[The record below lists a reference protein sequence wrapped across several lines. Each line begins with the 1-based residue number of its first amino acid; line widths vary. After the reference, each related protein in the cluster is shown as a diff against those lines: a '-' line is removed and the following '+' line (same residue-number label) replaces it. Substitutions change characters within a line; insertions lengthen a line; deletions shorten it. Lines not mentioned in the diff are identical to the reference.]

1 MTASAPT
8 ASRTTAAAAPRI
20 RRLLLPACA
29 AVVLVHV
36 CGTLPVQTD
45 WAARYGVGGHPDG
58 VLDALR
64 LITVSPVRLERAET
78 GVAAMAQEALWLTLF
93 LAQLCLGS
101 ALFLRWLG
109 TPRTV
114 PLLSVWVLPTLAPMA
129 HLIALLLTG
138 IPRLAAYTTG
148 GEALAQTI
156 QQGREGTQH
165 ALLLGLAG
173 GLTAAVAGSLAAR
186 GPGTPNTSPR
196 RLLRYAAAQLRG
208 PAPTLA
214 RRIGMAVA
222 AGLLSCLLITLFDS
236 QPVRDAVRLPATP
249 WCAGAHVPSDCT
261 ARIAYIALAGLPDR
275 GDAAATALWSVFPLI
290 RFYAYL
296 ACFCVAMTVAYL
308 LRTLPG
314 LRARHSPLPLVF
326 LRAWATYLAGSA
338 LYGAVLGAAIAL
350 YRNRAHGLAARESL
364 VLAHFLYSP
373 GIDHALLAAPA
384 AAALTTLVVGLVRR
398 AARGRPSRP
407 SAET

>member
-45 WAARYGVGGHPDG
+45 WAAQYGVGGHPDG
-58 VLDALR
+58 AVDALR
-64 LITVSPVRLERAET
+64 LITVSPVWLERAET
-78 GVAAMAQEALWLTLF
+78 GLGAVAQEALWLALF

-101 ALFLRWLG
+101 ALFLRRLG
-109 TPRTV
+109 TSRTA

-129 HLIALLLTG
+129 HLIALLLMG
-138 IPRLAAYTTG
+138 IPRLTAYTTG
-148 GEALAQTI
+148 GEALTQII
-156 QQGREGTQH
+156 QQGRAGTQH

-173 GLTAAVAGSLAAR
+173 GLTAAVAGALAAR
-186 GPGTPNTSPR
+186 GPGTPNMSRR

-214 RRIGMAVA
+214 RRIAAAMA
-222 AGLLSCLLITLFDS
+222 AGLLCCLLITLFDS
-236 QPVRDAVRLPATP
+236 QPALDAVRLPATA
-249 WCAGAHVPSDCT
+249 WCAGAHVPSACT
-261 ARIAYIALAGLPDR
+261 TGIAYIALAGLPDR
-275 GDAAATALWSVFPLI
+275 GDAAATALWSVFPFVRL
-290 RFYAYL
+290 YAYL
-296 ACFCVAMTVAYL
+296 ACFCVAVTVAYL

-314 LRARHSPLPLVF
+314 LRARHSPLALVF
-326 LRAWATYLAGSA
+326 LRTWATYLAASA

-350 YRNRAHGLAARESL
+350 YRNSTNGLAARESL
-364 VLAHFLYSP
+364 ILAHFLYSP
-373 GIDHALLAAPA
+373 GIDQALLAAPA

-398 AARGRPSRP
+398 AGQGRLSRP
-407 SAET
+407 SAGT